1 MAMAIRLDL
10 CLEAAKAYLSAEVK
24 ARVTE
29 EVKELLKA
37 VTTGLERAMVL
48 KFQLEPVLVQALA
61 QMWEGEWVC
70 QSELSSGSG

>member
-37 VTTGLERAMVL
+37 VTTELERAIVL
-48 KFQLEPVLVQALA
+48 GFQLEPVLVQVSA
-61 QMWEGEWVC
+61 QVWAEKWMC
-70 QSELSSGSG
+70 QSVLSSGSG